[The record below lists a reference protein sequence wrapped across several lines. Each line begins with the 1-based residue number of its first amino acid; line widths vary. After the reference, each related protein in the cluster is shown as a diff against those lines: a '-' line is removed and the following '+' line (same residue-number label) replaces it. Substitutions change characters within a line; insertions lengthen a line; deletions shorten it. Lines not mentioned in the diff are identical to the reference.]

1 MPKYRVF
8 ISERLIHTHLVEA
21 ENREALADMIGDMEE
36 PIQTEMM
43 AYEYLPEH
51 TEEVEEVMETYLIA
65 EVLNTGDWGI
75 IEEFAAQDDEAAN
88 AYADEHYSHIEW
100 YVLYQ
105 STQVNIN
112 G

>member
-1 MPKYRVF
+1 
-8 ISERLIHTHLVEA
+8 
-21 ENREALADMIGDMEE
+21 
-36 PIQTEMM
+36 M
-43 AYEYLPEH
+43 A
-51 TEEVEEVMETYLIA
+51 TQTYLIA

-75 IEEFAAQDDEAAN
+75 IEEFTAADDNAAN
-88 AYADEHYSHIEW
+88 AYAEDNYSDIEW